1 MRNTG
6 IIKIDWLLHKEL
18 AIGPAPRKIED
29 INKLKANGIT
39 AILSLCS
46 MEELYKELKLE
57 DFFKCKIVVLPD
69 HKYKKP
75 PSINQLNMALEALES
90 LLLFGPVYVHC
101 LAGVERS
108 PLVCMAWL
116 VKKHNLNPTQA
127 LDYLMSNHQGTN
139 PLAEQL
145 QLLSHF

>member
-1 MRNTG
+1 MKKKS

-18 AIGPAPRKIED
+18 AIGPAPWTIED
-29 INKLKANGIT
+29 INELKANGIS

-46 MEELYKELKLE
+46 LEELNKELKLE
-57 DFFKCKIVVLPD
+57 DYFKCKRIVLPD
-69 HKYKKP
+69 HKYRKP
-75 PSINQLNMALEALES
+75 PSINQLNMALEALEA
-90 LLLFGPVYVHC
+90 LQLFGPVYVHC
-101 LAGVERS
+101 LAGIERS

-127 LDYLMSNHQGTN
+127 LDYLMNNHPGTN

-145 QLLSHF
+145 KLLSSF